1 MAEGLD
7 RLNESM
13 GEISLGNL
21 MKMAAMKS
29 FGPIQSEETAE
40 PEKPKLTDKDYAMAR
55 AGDPDAQARVDAGQT
70 QEQKDEKAK
79 FDKSI
84 PGQILADTGTEENP
98 FALPLEKAKEALNK
112 AKAAQA
118 AGIEEGINSLDQDAL
133 NYDVQWAQMDLDE
146 ATKLDKEAA
155 AKKAKDAEIKTP
167 AKPKV
172 DRSIAGRQKR
182 DRERMGRGGLAEGV
196 SKEDGDRARAQL
208 QAPQV
213 AQPKATVTTPIAAPT
228 PAAPVANA
236 EETEATTKSKADPDK
251 LNALVEKMVKSQEQT
266 NRLLKAGNRTS
277 VDIADTI

>member
-1 MAEGLD
+1 
-7 RLNESM
+7 
-13 GEISLGNL
+13 
-21 MKMAAMKS
+21 
-29 FGPIQSEETAE
+29 
-40 PEKPKLTDKDYAMAR
+40 
-55 AGDPDAQARVDAGQT
+55 
-70 QEQKDEKAK
+70 
-79 FDKSI
+79 
-84 PGQILADTGTEENP
+84 
-98 FALPLEKAKEALNK
+98 
-112 AKAAQA
+112 
-118 AGIEEGINSLDQDAL
+118 
-133 NYDVQWAQMDLDE
+133 MDLDE

-228 PAAPVANA
+228 PAA
-236 EETEATTKSKADPDK
+236 TEATTKSKADPDK